1 MKSTGIKKRLL
12 SIFLAVI
19 TVVGVLAPGLS
30 AFAAEDGSG
39 GVIGFYDVEI
49 FYEDGTLVPSYQ
61 EDGETEYIEY
71 MYEGDKKQF
80 TYQFIDCTLPDNG
93 YVKWSSDTPTVCDVT
108 EDGLVRAFDSSKGA
122 AVRLWID
129 NEVATIP
136 LIGSLLKTI
145 FEKALFN
152 DTINVDTMDTDAIIA
167 VVEAAFG
174 SDSLLDKYI
183 DSYKGE
189 LIDSLREYLDKVNT
203 TISCTMYD
211 AQGNVLDT
219 DSFKVCVQKSQE
231 IYADFIPNGTH
242 ITNKQNLPTT
252 VAVGSTVQISA
263 CTTPTRLHMGVIYSV
278 KNSSIF
284 SSGKVIATVDDSG
297 LVTFKNT
304 GEVTIVVSP
313 DTDGFIEN
321 LLKYINYIYE
331 LNDLTTIDSS
341 QIADIL
347 IKYVG
352 LDINRTVLTA
362 ILDACFAISDIVGDT
377 ADPVKLTAT
386 AVKVIANIILQFT
399 TNDSITFTVVDGV
412 PLTDFEIG
420 GATTVREGSD
430 IQLSIE
436 NAKPEAADTS
446 DITWTSS
453 DPSIASVDPVTG
465 IITGRDA
472 GGSLGSYSQQTVEI
486 TATSAA
492 NNISKTV
499 TITVTGRTGK
509 YLSDVEIVA
518 ERDSIN
524 IDEQQYLY
532 ANVYPSRV
540 ADANNLYIT
549 WGIKTKNAE
558 TGEDEYLWAAQPYQ
572 ETDENGDPLVDDNG
586 NPVMN
591 DGAVSDGIGKIDANG
606 LYTAVG
612 GGSCTVVCKAQTG
625 YYIGSDN
632 FYEISSVT
640 DEKSFD
646 NGQPI
651 KNIALEVTGTTNGS
665 QLTVTDAEVNGEY
678 IKYAVVKIAAGDA
691 NITYVN
697 KGIKLKANIDPENA
711 TNKNITWYID
721 NDNFTLANQDNTN
734 GTVDV
739 KLKAGNERA
748 QTVNIYCVSED
759 GSVKSDTVTL
769 TVARNYASSNTI
781 DGGEELSLTNGKTMD
796 VTHSMSFEGSL
807 TGENSACYDA
817 NWYSS
822 DEDVLEIVGKDS
834 SSGNAVV
841 KGVDVGTATLYCVSA
856 DGGIVDT
863 ATVTVYP
870 DKERLRDII
879 GLCEKTVILKT
890 DENASYY
897 KDYMRKLNY
906 AYYIDEEMLM
916 ASQSAV
922 DTYADELLYVFYQL
936 GGYVGLNSISV
947 LNHAG
952 EEAADYI
959 SVPVDTLYYYNTSYQ
974 LDYELNPAGAMYS
987 DIKWTS
993 SNDSVSVDST
1003 GKCTPTE
1010 TYSACYATITVT
1022 ATDYFGDT
1030 VSDSVVV
1037 AFARTQ
1043 ATGITVDPTEIT
1055 GKTGESQQI
1064 DATVQPTVLGIT
1076 SADIDDVIWS
1086 SSNEDVAAVDGDGNV
1101 TFVYGGDCV
1110 ITATTADGGYTAE
1123 CAVHVV
1129 TNYDALQQLVTTY
1142 KNLSLEE
1149 ENYYPDT
1156 YKAYIEKLDAAQ
1168 QMIDA
1173 NASTQEEVDNMYKE
1187 LEAAY
1192 NGLKKYT
1199 FIQKVELYL
1208 DGEATSDYYQY
1219 DLSLLS
1225 EGLSYKNAQLN
1236 LNVRLYPNNASY
1248 ASVEWT
1254 SSTELINVTQ
1264 DGTASPAQDSSCY
1277 GMITCTVTDHF
1288 GNQWSD
1294 DVWVSFAYYPV
1305 TSVSL
1310 SESEI
1315 AGNVGDQRQLNCVIY
1330 PTGDPVFH
1338 IGQASIKDV
1347 YWESDDET
1355 VATVDQNGL
1364 VTFTGAGATTIR
1376 VTSYDGGFSAQCSVS
1391 TSGDRA
1397 ALNAALSKYAG
1408 VNYMDYQYDYG
1419 MAFKNAYETAQ
1430 AAIGDNSLT
1439 QSEIDEITLNLNQAG
1454 EALTGHEF
1462 VAASVIHLAYDN
1474 QKQNLLWQY
1483 GSKGSGSIADD
1494 AATHTYNSSDG
1505 TGYKAKTIISA
1516 SLPAEAAAN
1525 YTDISW
1531 SVADKSGSTD
1541 VNISGSTVEVE
1552 QGSATASAKAQ
1563 LLVTATDT
1571 YGRTVTRTIRVVV
1584 SDDTVSGITLDQ
1596 TNVDRYAN
1604 AGAFKLNAQVT
1615 PDDAAIKDVVW
1626 TSSDESVATVDAN
1639 GNVTPVNTG
1648 SVVITAE
1655 TFDGGY
1661 KASCNVT
1668 LRTDYTVL
1676 ANTYAQYNEFYQNT
1690 KDTHTYTNAS
1700 LEALRQMLELANNVI
1715 NESTAKQ
1722 ADVDLMLQQL
1732 IDAYNG
1738 LVLFVPVSAVSIE
1751 LDENSAASVVN
1762 EGFIRYESASLNGV
1776 SIQLNAAFEPADC
1789 TGVTVEWSSSNGNIA
1804 VDSNGKVTKNG
1815 ISPEY
1820 AVITAKAT
1828 DEAGNVAESSVYV
1841 SFVRIPVASVSFDDE
1856 YVYGSPS
1863 TTVTLNPN
1871 VSGSSVLSVPSVRDC
1886 VFTTSDPEIA
1896 TVDENGTVTFIAGG
1910 ECIITAYSAD
1920 GGHSAT
1926 IRAITTNDTTALNAA
1941 IEEYSSVNY
1950 MDYEYDYGMAFK
1962 SAYENAVA
1970 VSEDYLST
1978 QDAIDSALAVLQ
1990 TAYNNLDEHPFIGA
2004 GTLSLQI
2011 NGQEVKDG
2019 ESYVKDSNNSVVI
2032 TASYAQ
2038 GAMIKS
2044 AELAYSDAQNVTAEV
2059 NGNVLTV
2066 VKDNDADYGSITVTY
2081 TVTDDYDR
2089 VTTVTRNIMVTDSV
2103 KMIESFKFVYNG
2115 EEVDSVEYKE
2125 LNLYGKTIQLSI
2137 NTYPEAAE
2145 SYTSISW
2152 SSSNSKITV
2161 DENGVVAIAGLITAS
2176 NYSATITCTLT
2187 LSNGSTV
2194 TNSIPVTFRVGV

>member
-1 MKSTGIKKRLL
+1 MS
-12 SIFLAVI
+12 S
-19 TVVGVLAPGLS
+19 
-30 AFAAEDGSG
+30 FA
-39 GVIGFYDVEI
+39 
-49 FYEDGTLVPSYQ
+49 
-61 EDGETEYIEY
+61 
-71 MYEGDKKQF
+71 
-80 TYQFIDCTLPDNG
+80 
-93 YVKWSSDTPTVCDVT
+93 
-108 EDGLVRAFDSSKGA
+108 
-122 AVRLWID
+122 
-129 NEVATIP
+129 
-136 LIGSLLKTI
+136 
-145 FEKALFN
+145 
-152 DTINVDTMDTDAIIA
+152 
-167 VVEAAFG
+167 
-174 SDSLLDKYI
+174 
-183 DSYKGE
+183 
-189 LIDSLREYLDKVNT
+189 
-203 TISCTMYD
+203 
-211 AQGNVLDT
+211 
-219 DSFKVCVQKSQE
+219 
-231 IYADFIPNGTH
+231 
-242 ITNKQNLPTT
+242 
-252 VAVGSTVQISA
+252 
-263 CTTPTRLHMGVIYSV
+263 
-278 KNSSIF
+278 
-284 SSGKVIATVDDSG
+284 
-297 LVTFKNT
+297 
-304 GEVTIVVSP
+304 
-313 DTDGFIEN
+313 
-321 LLKYINYIYE
+321 
-331 LNDLTTIDSS
+331 
-341 QIADIL
+341 
-347 IKYVG
+347 
-352 LDINRTVLTA
+352 
-362 ILDACFAISDIVGDT
+362 
-377 ADPVKLTAT
+377 
-386 AVKVIANIILQFT
+386 
-399 TNDSITFTVVDGV
+399 
-412 PLTDFEIG
+412 
-420 GATTVREGSD
+420 
-430 IQLSIE
+430 
-436 NAKPEAADTS
+436 
-446 DITWTSS
+446 
-453 DPSIASVDPVTG
+453 
-465 IITGRDA
+465 
-472 GGSLGSYSQQTVEI
+472 
-486 TATSAA
+486 
-492 NNISKTV
+492 
-499 TITVTGRTGK
+499 
-509 YLSDVEIVA
+509 
-518 ERDSIN
+518 
-524 IDEQQYLY
+524 
-532 ANVYPSRV
+532 
-540 ADANNLYIT
+540 
-549 WGIKTKNAE
+549 
-558 TGEDEYLWAAQPYQ
+558 
-572 ETDENGDPLVDDNG
+572 
-586 NPVMN
+586 
-591 DGAVSDGIGKIDANG
+591 
-606 LYTAVG
+606 
-612 GGSCTVVCKAQTG
+612 
-625 YYIGSDN
+625 
-632 FYEISSVT
+632 
-640 DEKSFD
+640 
-646 NGQPI
+646 
-651 KNIALEVTGTTNGS
+651 
-665 QLTVTDAEVNGEY
+665 
-678 IKYAVVKIAAGDA
+678 
-691 NITYVN
+691 
-697 KGIKLKANIDPENA
+697 
-711 TNKNITWYID
+711 
-721 NDNFTLANQDNTN
+721 
-734 GTVDV
+734 
-739 KLKAGNERA
+739 
-748 QTVNIYCVSED
+748 
-759 GSVKSDTVTL
+759 
-769 TVARNYASSNTI
+769 
-781 DGGEELSLTNGKTMD
+781 
-796 VTHSMSFEGSL
+796 
-807 TGENSACYDA
+807 
-817 NWYSS
+817 YSS
-822 DEDVLEIVGKDS
+822 
-834 SSGNAVV
+834 
-841 KGVDVGTATLYCVSA
+841 VSA

-1264 DGTASPAQDSSCY
+1264 DGAASPAQDSSCY

-1516 SLPAEAAAN
+1516 SLPSEAAAN

-1584 SDDTVSGITLDQ
+1584 SDDTVSGITLNKD
-1596 TNVDRYAN
+1596 TAELIEGGTLLLRAT
-1604 AGAFKLNAQVT
+1604 VT
-1615 PDDAAIKDVVW
+1615 PENATDKKVTW
-1626 TSSDESVATVDAN
+1626 TSDKESVATVSAD
-1639 GNVTPVNTG
+1639 GKVTAIAVG
-1648 SVVITAE
+1648 VAKI
-1655 TFDGGY
+1655 
-1661 KASCNVT
+1661 KASCGEFSDECTIIVSEKAVT
-1668 LRTDYTVL
+1668 GIMVSKQPTKKIYKVGDVFDPAGVIIMANYNDTSKKDVTFDCEFTPNEPLTEAELRAKGVRAFQRINEGSGSDGLLYRVAMDGSDGEKKFTL
-1676 ANTYAQYNEFYQNT
+1676 AELCDAGLARRKSAAFCTPWEEHGIELESSDVFFAKGYAGIERAAANYRKRYLLTTLGGRTIDKGCDWLIATGLAHYKRCEVSA
-1690 KDTHTYTNAS
+1690 DTPWPEDGAAYVA
-1700 LEALRQMLELANNVI
+1700 EELARSGVK
-1715 NESTAKQ
+1715 SVAR
-1722 ADVDLMLQQL
+1722 VDLGGMHRYK
-1732 IDAYNG
+1732 IVFAERGGDKTVDG
-1738 LVLFVPVSAVSIE
+1738 VPGKNMK
-1751 LDENSAASVVN
+1751 LM
-1762 EGFIRYESASLNGV
+1762 GFI
-1776 SIQLNAAFEPADC
+1776 
-1789 TGVTVEWSSSNGNIA
+1789 
-1804 VDSNGKVTKNG
+1804 K
-1815 ISPEY
+1815 
-1820 AVITAKAT
+1820 
-1828 DEAGNVAESSVYV
+1828 
-1841 SFVRIPVASVSFDDE
+1841 
-1856 YVYGSPS
+1856 
-1863 TTVTLNPN
+1863 
-1871 VSGSSVLSVPSVRDC
+1871 
-1886 VFTTSDPEIA
+1886 
-1896 TVDENGTVTFIAGG
+1896 
-1910 ECIITAYSAD
+1910 
-1920 GGHSAT
+1920 
-1926 IRAITTNDTTALNAA
+1926 
-1941 IEEYSSVNY
+1941 
-1950 MDYEYDYGMAFK
+1950 
-1962 SAYENAVA
+1962 
-1970 VSEDYLST
+1970 
-1978 QDAIDSALAVLQ
+1978 
-1990 TAYNNLDEHPFIGA
+1990 
-2004 GTLSLQI
+2004 
-2011 NGQEVKDG
+2011 
-2019 ESYVKDSNNSVVI
+2019 
-2032 TASYAQ
+2032 
-2038 GAMIKS
+2038 
-2044 AELAYSDAQNVTAEV
+2044 
-2059 NGNVLTV
+2059 
-2066 VKDNDADYGSITVTY
+2066 
-2081 TVTDDYDR
+2081 
-2089 VTTVTRNIMVTDSV
+2089 
-2103 KMIESFKFVYNG
+2103 
-2115 EEVDSVEYKE
+2115 
-2125 LNLYGKTIQLSI
+2125 
-2137 NTYPEAAE
+2137 
-2145 SYTSISW
+2145 
-2152 SSSNSKITV
+2152 
-2161 DENGVVAIAGLITAS
+2161 
-2176 NYSATITCTLT
+2176 
-2187 LSNGSTV
+2187 
-2194 TNSIPVTFRVGV
+2194 